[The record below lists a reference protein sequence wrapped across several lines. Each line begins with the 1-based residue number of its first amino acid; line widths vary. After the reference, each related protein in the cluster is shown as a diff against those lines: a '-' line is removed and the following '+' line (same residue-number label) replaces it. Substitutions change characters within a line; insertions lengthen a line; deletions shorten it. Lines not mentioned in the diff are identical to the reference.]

1 MSEKRV
7 PRWVV
12 DYLDKWRGLLHL
24 QHWETQTSLSPH
36 PDGDEDTKACTY
48 LYPNVLT
55 AVITIRDDVPEELT
69 AAGDREAEDWQ
80 KTIIHELL
88 HVFIGRIT
96 DYLEK
101 DIWPELSPSARR
113 IAEATLER
121 EVEPVVELMA
131 HILYELEAK
140 HETEIEEN
148 GYRAI
153 IALDGAG
160 SEAGELP
167 ASWHY

>member
-7 PRWVV
+7 PRWVA
-12 DYLDKWRGLLHL
+12 DYMDKWRGLLHL
-24 QHWETQTSLSPH
+24 QHWETRTSLSPH
-36 PDGDEDTKACTY
+36 PDGDEDTKACVY

-55 AVITIRDDVPEELT
+55 AEFTIRDDVPEDL
-69 AAGDREAEDWQ
+69 AATKPHEAEDWQ
-80 KTIIHELL
+80 KTLIHELL

-96 DYLEK
+96 DFIEK

-131 HILYELEAK
+131 HILYQLEAK
-140 HETEIEEN
+140 QDEQETEEN
-148 GYRAI
+148 GNGRGDA
-153 IALDGAG
+153 ADFPG
-160 SEAGELP
+160 SWL
-167 ASWHY
+167 